1 MVSVDTQLLSIGEVA
16 ARAGVR
22 TSALRYYEDEGLLAP
37 VARVGGR
44 RRYTAAAIERLTLI
58 RFCQGLGFSLAE
70 IRTILAPPRGR
81 AQKQRWR
88 ELVDAKVSELSGV
101 VARAE
106 AMMAIL
112 AVSRD
117 CDCID
122 VQECAERASAT
133 MTACDG
139 ARTDR

>member
-1 MVSVDTQLLSIGEVA
+1 MSVDTQLLSIGEVA

-70 IRTILAPPRGR
+70 IRTILA
-81 AQKQRWR
+81 
-88 ELVDAKVSELSGV
+88 
-101 VARAE
+101 
-106 AMMAIL
+106 
-112 AVSRD
+112 
-117 CDCID
+117 
-122 VQECAERASAT
+122 
-133 MTACDG
+133 
-139 ARTDR
+139 